1 MVKIVKVERYAPEI
15 ADKVRGLLKELSRSG
30 KDKGEIPESW
40 FLEVINSP
48 WHDLLVAEENGEIIG
63 MLSVSIIMG
72 AGIGKNAYL
81 EDFVVSSKA
90 RGKGVGSLLWEALL
104 DWSRE
109 KGAKRLEFTC
119 GEGREAAQAFY
130 KARGAEIYNTNFFRK
145 EL

>member
-48 WHDLLVAEENGEIIG
+48 WHDLLVAEEGGEIIG

-72 AGIGKNAYL
+72 QEWQNAYL
-81 EDFVVSSKA
+81 EDFVV
-90 RGKGVGSLLWEALL
+90 VV
-104 DWSRE
+104 
-109 KGAKRLEFTC
+109 KRV
-119 GEGREAAQAFY
+119 RA
-130 KARGAEIYNTNFFRK
+130 
-145 EL
+145 